1 MDKHYTVLSQLLPVH
16 NKWLSFLA
24 QPEHL
29 EQSPE
34 KTESA
39 SEAKV
44 HQAIDGRH
52 LKECEITYLSIN
64 AAGSS
69 AELYRQC
76 SLCLY
81 GVHVDT
87 FMFVLVDLIKIVQKV
102 FWSGYLI
109 NILNFLRYVKLLHGI
124 TAGSNSQN

>member
-1 MDKHYTVLSQLLPVH
+1 
-16 NKWLSFLA
+16 LA

-39 SEAKV
+39 SEVKI

-52 LKECEITYLSIN
+52 LKECEITYLPIN
-64 AAGSS
+64 AAWSS

-81 GVHVDT
+81 GVHDDT
-87 FMFVLVDLIKIVQKV
+87 FMFVLADLIKIVQRV
-102 FWSGYLI
+102 FWSCYFIITLYIEYLKFM
-109 NILNFLRYVKLLHGI
+109 LDSYMESLHI
-124 TAGSNSQN
+124 